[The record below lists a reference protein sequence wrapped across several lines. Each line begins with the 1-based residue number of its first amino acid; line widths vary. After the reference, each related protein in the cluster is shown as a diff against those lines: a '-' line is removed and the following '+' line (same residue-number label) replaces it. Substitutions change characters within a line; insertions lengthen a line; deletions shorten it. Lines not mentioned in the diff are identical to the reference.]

1 MADHYG
7 TLVAALDYHQ
17 ARGNHA
23 WTAADVDDEKRTAAL
38 VRASQTLDAL
48 YGARYPGVVATASQD
63 LLWPREG
70 VVWRGDDLPDNVVPA
85 PIEKA
90 AYEFALREL
99 VKPGSLAPDLAPGPQ
114 KVLTEVKG
122 IKWDVVA
129 GSSVTAVLP
138 IVDGTLAE
146 LLMAAPGGT
155 SVTTLMRF

>member
-7 TLVAALDYHQ
+7 TLAAALDYHQ
-17 ARGNHA
+17 ARGNQA
-23 WTAADVDDEKRTAAL
+23 WTAAGVDDEKRTAAL
-38 VRASQTLDAL
+38 VRASQALDAL
-48 YGARYPGVVATASQD
+48 YGSRYPGVVATATQN

-70 VVWRGDDLPDNVVPA
+70 VVWRGEALADHVVPA

-90 AYEFALREL
+90 TYEFALREL
-99 VKPGSLAPDLAPGPQ
+99 VKPGSLAPDVAAGPQ

-138 IVDGTLAE
+138 IVDGILVEAVD
-146 LLMAAPGGT
+146 GGP
-155 SVTTLMRF
+155 R

>member
-7 TLVAALDYHQ
+7 TLAAALDYHQ
-17 ARGNHA
+17 ARGNQA
-23 WTAADVDDEKRTAAL
+23 WTAPGIDNEKRTAAL
-38 VRASQTLDAL
+38 VRASQALDAL

-63 LLWPREG
+63 LLWPRDG
-70 VVWRGDDLPDNVVPA
+70 VVWRCEALSNEIVPA

-138 IVDGTLAE
+138 IVDGILAE
-146 LLMAAPGGT
+146 LLMPAPGGT
-155 SVTTLMRF
+155 SVTTLVRF